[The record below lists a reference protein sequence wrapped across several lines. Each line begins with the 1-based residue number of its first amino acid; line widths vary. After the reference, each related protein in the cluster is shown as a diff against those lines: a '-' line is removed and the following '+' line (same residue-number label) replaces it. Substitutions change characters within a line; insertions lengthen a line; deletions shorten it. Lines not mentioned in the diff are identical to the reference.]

1 VAGRCRGGVLAA
13 LSAPLA
19 WVIAWVIVLFALAA
33 PLAVG
38 THAGPSPIRAVDT
51 GAHLEA
57 APVTGVEAAPVTGTE
72 APADDNSG
80 GSPGVLGL
88 PAKVH
93 LIVNRSGTGL
103 APLAPVL
110 AVLPVPV
117 DRTDAGIRVAAEQA
131 GTSPAD
137 APPRNSRWE
146 RAPPRIF
153 A

>member
-1 VAGRCRGGVLAA
+1 VAGRRRGGVLAA

-19 WVIAWVIVLFALAA
+19 WAIVMFALAT
-33 PLAVG
+33 PLALSN
-38 THAGPSPIRAVDT
+38 HAGPPRTHAVMS
-51 GAHLEA
+51 AHLQA
-57 APVTGVEAAPVTGTE
+57 APASGME
-72 APADDNSG
+72 APDDGSD

-88 PAKVH
+88 PPKVH
-93 LIVNRSGTGL
+93 LIVNRTGTGL

-117 DRTDAGIRVAAEQA
+117 DRTDAGIRVAADRA

-137 APPRNSRWE
+137 APPRNPRWE
-146 RAPPRIF
+146 RAPPRTF